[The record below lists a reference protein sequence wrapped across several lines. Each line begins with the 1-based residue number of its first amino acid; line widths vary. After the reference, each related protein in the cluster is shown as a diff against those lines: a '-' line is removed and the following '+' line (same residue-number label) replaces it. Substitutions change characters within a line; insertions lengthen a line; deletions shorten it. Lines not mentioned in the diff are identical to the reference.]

1 MAEIQFNGTEW
12 EVSDALQAFYT
23 PYASYVVQTRA
34 LPDARDGLKTGA
46 RFILFAQYKN
56 KLTYKDKKKK
66 AVATVNAA
74 MRFSP
79 HGDSSILGT
88 SVRMSQ
94 SFSLR
99 YPIMEVYGNN
109 GSYLSGD
116 DYSQAR
122 YLEMRG
128 GEIAYEMTQLLDKN
142 TIDTWKL
149 NYTQEEE
156 YPTVLPSKFPYALV
170 NGSFGIGVAC
180 SSSVPPHCITDVCDA
195 VVKVINNPAI
205 PFEEIY
211 CPIDFPTGG
220 TIINEAEVKESL
232 KTGHGA
238 AAIVRAKIDYDEKTH
253 ELIVTE
259 MPYMTFTVNTV
270 KAISSA
276 IDEGLLEGIES
287 VYDGTDKRGCRIYI
301 QLDKKAN
308 PKTVINKLYKHTP
321 LQNSFSINMNMLDKG
336 VTPKLFSWKE
346 SIEAYIAHLKDI
358 IIKAYQYDLKKLKD
372 RIHIVKGLILALA
385 NIDEIISLIKS
396 SNSTSQAKELLV
408 KNYALDEV
416 QADAILKM
424 RLSSLTHLEV
434 DKLIKEK
441 NEKEQMAKE
450 IENILASEER
460 IKAKMVEDVVQIKK
474 KYGDSRRTINTNIKM
489 EKTENEE
496 IAEVMPEDVV
506 IILTQSG
513 KIKRISKTVFKTQRR
528 NTKGIKNVDAAILDT
543 ISTNTIDTLMFF
555 TSKGKMYRTLVDNIP
570 AADGRSKGVDI
581 GTIIGLEAN
590 EEVIAM
596 TSLNRKS
603 QPKYVC
609 FITSNGLVKKTEL
622 KEYMA
627 TKKSSGIA
635 AIKIKE
641 DDSIAN
647 VTFLDDEELILVTKG
662 GYAIRFE
669 TSTISPMGRAAMGV
683 KAIKLAADDKVLV
696 GLPIKNEKD
705 NIGIFISK
713 GYGKQFSLSEIPLQ
727 GRGGKGVIVVKAA
740 NDLEIVGAVT
750 LSKNDNLLL
759 LGKPNNLCIS
769 GADVPVIGRT
779 SLGNIMIKDS
789 VLKSVIKL

>member
-79 HGDSSILGT
+79 HGDYSILGT
-88 SVRMSQ
+88 AVRMSQ
-94 SFSLR
+94 NFSLR

-128 GEIAYEMTQLLDKN
+128 GEIAYEMTQLLDKD
-142 TIDTWKL
+142 TINTWKL

-170 NGSFGIGVAC
+170 NGNFGIGVAC

-195 VVKVINNPAI
+195 IVKVINNPMVS
-205 PFEEIY
+205 FEEIY

-238 AAIVRAKIDYDEKTH
+238 AAIVRAKIDYDEKTR

-259 MPYMTFTVNTV
+259 MPYMTFTANTV
-270 KAISSA
+270 KSISNAI
-276 IDEGLLEGIES
+276 EKGLLEGIES

-358 IIKAYQYDLKKLKD
+358 IVKAYQYDLKKLKD
-372 RIHIVKGLILALA
+372 RIHIIEGLILALA
-385 NIDEIISLIKS
+385 NIDEIISLIKTS
-396 SNSTSQAKELLV
+396 SSTSQAKELLI
-408 KNYALDEV
+408 KNYILDEI

-434 DKLIKEK
+434 EKLVQEKE
-441 NEKEQMAKE
+441 EKEQKATK
-450 IENILASEER
+450 IEDILSSEEK
-460 IKAKMVEDVVQIKK
+460 IKSKMIEDVLQIKK
-474 KYGDSRRTINTNIKM
+474 KYGDSHRTINTNTKA
-489 EKTENEE
+489 ERTEEEE
-496 IAEVMPEDVV
+496 IAEVTPEDVV

-513 KIKRISKTVFKTQRR
+513 KIKRLSKATFKTQRR
-528 NTKGIKNVDAAILDT
+528 NTKGIKNVDNAMLDT

-555 TSKGKMYRTLVDNIP
+555 TSKGKMYRTLVNNIP
-570 AADGRSKGVDI
+570 ATDNKSKGVDVN
-581 GTIIGLEAN
+581 TIIGLGMDEK
-590 EEVIAM
+590 VIAM
-596 TSLNRKS
+596 TSLNRKA

-609 FITSNGLVKKTEL
+609 FITTSGLVKKTEL
-622 KEYMA
+622 KEYTT
-627 TKKSSGIA
+627 TKKSNGIIA
-635 AIKIKE
+635 LKLKE
-641 DDSIAN
+641 NDSIAN
-647 VTFLDDEELILVTKG
+647 VTFLNDEDLILVTKR
-662 GYAIRFE
+662 GYAIHFE
-669 TSTISPMGRAAMGV
+669 TSSIAPVGRVAMGV
-683 KAIKLAADDKVLV
+683 KSIKLAEDDEVLI
-696 GLPIKNEKD
+696 GLPVKND
-705 NIGIFISK
+705 NENLGIFVSK
-713 GYGKQFSLSEIPLQ
+713 GFGKQINTPEIPLQ
-727 GRGGKGVIVVKAA
+727 GRNGKGILVAKIDNSAEV
-740 NDLEIVGAVT
+740 VGAVF
-750 LSKNDNLLL
+750 LSADDSLLL

-769 GADVPVIGRT
+769 SAEVPVVSRT

-789 VLKSVIKL
+789 ILTSVVKL